1 MSCDNCPI
9 KNTEYCHLVNP
20 KAKKLTRTEKEEL
33 AERMKGRTDNGM
45 PDISTAP
52 TPKFKYPLP

>member
-20 KAKKLTRTEKEEL
+20 EAKKLTRQEKERI
-33 AERMKGRTDNGM
+33 AERMKGRPDNGM
-45 PDISTAP
+45 SDISTA
-52 TPKFKYPLP
+52 TTQN